1 MLLCRPLYFLV
12 ILSKFNILDIY
23 LRKKKHNKLKKKTT
37 KLINQT
43 KANYTKVEVQS
54 WLPVTTLCIIYPSSP
69 VVVIVS
75 GDTIAGCKNC
85 SYSGSP
91 KQDIYGKN
99 YKNKKK
105 SKGFLTS
112 KNISSRLFVN

>member
-12 ILSKFNILDIY
+12 ILSKFNISDIY

-75 GDTIAGCKNC
+75 GGTIAGCKNS

-99 YKNKKK
+99 YRNKKK
-105 SKGFLTS
+105 FKIIF
-112 KNISSRLFVN
+112 

>member
-43 KANYTKVEVQS
+43 KANYTKVKVQS

-69 VVVIVS
+69 VVIVS
-75 GDTIAGCKNC
+75 GGTIAGCKNS

-99 YKNKKK
+99 YKNKEIFKMILY
-105 SKGFLTS
+105 F
-112 KNISSRLFVN
+112 